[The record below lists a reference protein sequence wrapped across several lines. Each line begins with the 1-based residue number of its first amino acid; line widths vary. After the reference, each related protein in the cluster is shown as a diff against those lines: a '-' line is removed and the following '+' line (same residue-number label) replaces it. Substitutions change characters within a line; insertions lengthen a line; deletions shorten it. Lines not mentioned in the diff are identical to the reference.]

1 MFAPVVHPFEST
13 EGTAMYQPPQFRENR
28 KEIMHELMRSH
39 PFATL
44 ITIKDGDICADHLPL
59 LIHSE
64 ASQYGTIRGHIAKG
78 NPLWCNESAGFN
90 ALAIFQGPQAYITP
104 SWYPSKKVHG
114 KVVPTW
120 NYAVVHARG
129 KLRFIDDRDWLA
141 AHLIELTS
149 RNERHRAAPWK
160 ISDAPRDYVERL
172 LRGIVGFELEI
183 TSLEGKWK
191 VSQNKEAKDRKGVQ
205 NGLLLESNQDATA
218 IAELVEAA
226 STEHAPR

>member
-1 MFAPVVHPFEST
+1 
-13 EGTAMYQPPQFRENR
+13 MYQPPQFREDR
-28 KEIMHELMRSH
+28 KEIMHELMRTH

-64 ASQYGTIRGHIAKG
+64 VSQYGTVRGHVAKG
-78 NPLWCNESAGFN
+78 NPLWRRGNDGPN

-104 SWYPSKKVHG
+104 SWYPSKKEHG

-129 KLRFIDDRDWLA
+129 EIRFIDDRDWLA
-141 AHLIELTS
+141 AHLIELTT
-149 RNERHRAAPWK
+149 RQERDRPVPWK
-160 ISDAPRDYVERL
+160 ISDAPEDYVERQL
-172 LRGIVGFELEI
+172 KGIVGLELEI

-191 VSQNKEAKDRKGVQ
+191 VSQNRDAKDRKGVQ
-205 NGLLLESNQDATA
+205 RGLLLERDKDAAA
-218 IAELVEAA
+218 IAKLVEAA
-226 STEHAPR
+226 GGE